1 MSGLLFLL
9 VVDCVMRKTMEGRK
23 SGIKWD
29 FTSVLE
35 NLDFADDIVLPTS
48 KYDHTQEKTEKR
60 KSGSQG

>member
-29 FTSVLE
+29 FTSVLG
-35 NLDFADDIVLPTS
+35 L
-48 KYDHTQEKTEKR
+48 R
-60 KSGSQG
+60 R